1 MPNCVGQGITG
12 VSARCMGSWE
22 VYAEMVKWLSKICS
36 AIGEL
41 NGEGRVLCV
50 GKKESEDQGN
60 QGEHGSPNNVARPTA
75 YTVLPQAWC
84 CEHLARCF

>member
-1 MPNCVGQGITG
+1 MSAISCESIVSTPNRAGQGITG
-12 VSARCMGSWE
+12 VSARRTGSWE
-22 VYAEMVKWLSKICS
+22 VYAEMAKRSSKICS

-60 QGEHGSPNNVARPTA
+60 QGECGSPNNVARPTA
-75 YTVLPQAWC
+75 YTVLP
-84 CEHLARCF
+84 